1 MFGAE
6 SHSMFAAFAG
16 SGWYKWGWIDY
27 AVVAVT
33 GAIVAILL
41 ARMKLK
47 EGRSAGASPPGA
59 RQRGWKNR
67 RSRKRKK

>member
-1 MFGAE
+1 MLGAE
-6 SHSMFAAFAG
+6 SRLMFAAFVG

-33 GAIVAILL
+33 GAIVVIHL
-41 ARMKLK
+41 ARMRLK
-47 EGRSAGASPPGA
+47 AGRNADISPPED